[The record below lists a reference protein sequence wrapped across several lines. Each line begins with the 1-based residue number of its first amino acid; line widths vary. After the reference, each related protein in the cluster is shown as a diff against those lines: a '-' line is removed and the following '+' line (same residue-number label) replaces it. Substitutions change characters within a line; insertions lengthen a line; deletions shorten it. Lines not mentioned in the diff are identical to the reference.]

1 MTEYEI
7 YVDGS
12 YIDGATGYGLVVLKR
27 GAVVEEIFGSVAAR
41 DVDGTRQVAGELV
54 AVKEALKW
62 CHANSVTEITIYF
75 DYLGIQKW
83 VTGEWKAKQPLTR
96 DYAEYVRSS
105 GVKIHWRKV
114 DSHTGNRWN
123 DRADAL
129 AKQGTISPQIQ
140 ASKTKRP
147 ATHLTDS
154 SRVAPQNKSADN
166 DLMGELTEKVS
177 EWLAFL
183 TTRDIDARF
192 DKLYN
197 EQFARVVIEKNSRT
211 VGVFDLYNTKKKR
224 FSPYIHDFRDQVLKQ
239 QIERYWAEFI

>member
-1 MTEYEI
+1 MTEHEI

-12 YIDGATGYGLVVLKR
+12 YINGATGYGLVVLKR
-27 GAVVEEIFGSVAAR
+27 GSVVEEIFGSVSAR

-62 CHANSVTEITIYF
+62 CHNNSVTEITIYF

-96 DYAEYVRSS
+96 EYAEFVRSS
-105 GVKIHWRKV
+105 GVKIRWRKV

-129 AKQGTISPQIQ
+129 AKQGTISPQ
-140 ASKTKRP
+140 TKVPNTDPP
-147 ATHLTDS
+147 APHLTDKNP
-154 SRVAPQNKSADN
+154 APPIKSADN
-166 DLMGELTEKVS
+166 DLMDELTEKVS

-183 TTRDIDARF
+183 TSRDIDASF
-192 DKLYN
+192 EKLYN
-197 EQFARVVIEKNSRT
+197 EQFARVLIEKSGRT

>member
-1 MTEYEI
+1 VNEYEI

-27 GAVVEEIFGSVAAR
+27 GTVVEEIFGSVAAR

-62 CHANSVTEITIYF
+62 CHNNLVTEITIYF
-75 DYLGIQKW
+75 DYLGIEKW

-96 DYAEYVRSS
+96 EYAEYVRNS
-105 GVKIHWRKV
+105 GVKIRWRKV

-129 AKQGTISPQIQ
+129 AKQGTISPQIKIPK
-140 ASKTKRP
+140 AERSKTP
-147 ATHLTDS
+147 LTDS
-154 SRVAPQNKSADN
+154 NQGAQKTNIVDN

-183 TTRDIDARF
+183 GTRDIDAKF

-197 EQFARVVIEKNSRT
+197 EQFARVFIEKGGRT

-224 FSPYIHDFRDQVLKQ
+224 FSPYIHDFKDQALKRK
-239 QIERYWAEFI
+239 IEGYWAEFF